1 MVEYME
7 GTYRRRGGG
16 GRGEAFGE
24 REGRSEAGRRRARA
38 NTAHTFERISVDPRF
53 VRLRRRFALQSVLL
67 VSSFLLS
74 YLSYL
79 VLSAYA
85 RGFMSIEI
93 VDSVNVA
100 LVMGIGQFLLTFV
113 LAWAFGRF
121 SERAIDPLAE
131 EIRDRARA
139 DGAGAGTVVR

>member
-7 GTYRRRGGG
+7 GAYRGRGGG
-16 GRGEAFGE
+16 GQGEAFGR
-24 REGRSEAGRRRARA
+24 REGRSEADRRRARA
-38 NTAHTFERISVDPRF
+38 NAAHAFERISVDPRF
-53 VRLRRRFALQSVLL
+53 VKLRRRFALQSVLL

-85 RGFMSIEI
+85 RGFMGIEI

-100 LVMGIGQFLLTFV
+100 LVMGIGQFLLAFV

-131 EIRDRARA
+131 EIRDRARD
-139 DGAGAGTVVR
+139 DGSVTGTVVR